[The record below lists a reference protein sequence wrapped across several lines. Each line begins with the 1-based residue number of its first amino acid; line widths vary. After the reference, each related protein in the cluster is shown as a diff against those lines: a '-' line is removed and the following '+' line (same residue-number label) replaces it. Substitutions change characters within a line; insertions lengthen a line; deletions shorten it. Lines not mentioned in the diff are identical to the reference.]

1 MLVASRRWPTPVTIP
16 IIEPVLVLMGNSG
29 ISLRPIGS
37 VLDLYCW
44 PMLGGASQAPIAGQ
58 CPVQSRAQRLLP
70 LSLCAHSPAASAP
83 RQSNGT
89 LVVMHCTEIY
99 CATDSAL
106 YNNSQNYS
114 KHCANFTVP
123 HNTVLKSKLST
134 EYSAVECEQRTRG
147 VH

>member
-1 MLVASRRWPTPVTIP
+1 MLMASRRWPTPVTIP

-58 CPVQSRAQRLLP
+58 CPVQCPVQSRAQRLLP

-89 LVVMHCTEIY
+89 LVVMHSLHSNILRCTI
-99 CATDSAL
+99 CALHYTTIHKST
-106 YNNSQNYS
+106 QN
-114 KHCANFTVP
+114 TG
-123 HNTVLKSKLST
+123 LLSRYPT
-134 EYSAVECEQRTRG
+134 QHT
-147 VH
+147 